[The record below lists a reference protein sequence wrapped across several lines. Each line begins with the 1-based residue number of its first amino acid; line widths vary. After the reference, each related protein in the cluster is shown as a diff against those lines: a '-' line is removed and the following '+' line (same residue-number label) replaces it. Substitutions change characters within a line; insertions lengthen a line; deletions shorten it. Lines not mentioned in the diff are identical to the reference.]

1 LVFCKNTRKI
11 RKTGVKMIE
20 SLINGKLLRDTEL
33 RTGNSAKYCNFLLSV
48 AVGEPSP
55 IVVSGIAFNEIAE
68 RIATLKKG
76 DALTVTGTLK
86 PNQWQDKT
94 SGETKHGLCV
104 TVSDCLSVYDVK
116 KRKAA

>member
-1 LVFCKNTRKI
+1 LAFCKNTRKT

-33 RTGNSAKYCNFLLSV
+33 RTGNSSKYCNFLLSV

-55 IVVSGIAFNEIAE
+55 IVVSGIAFNEVAE
-68 RIATLKKG
+68 RIAKLKKG

-86 PNQWQDKT
+86 PNLWQDKT

-116 KRKAA
+116 KRKAV